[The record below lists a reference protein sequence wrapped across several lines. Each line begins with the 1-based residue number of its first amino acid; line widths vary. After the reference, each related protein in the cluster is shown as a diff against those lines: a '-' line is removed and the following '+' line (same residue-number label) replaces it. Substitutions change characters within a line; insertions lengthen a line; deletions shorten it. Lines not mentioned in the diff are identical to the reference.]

1 MTAVFSSCFAICMK
15 GCGVIINWLN
25 EAPMPMMHLICAVLH
40 VLSFKKQFNI
50 CVILFFCLSWQ
61 RSPDHSHEAAVSI
74 LGFYTGTKFTRFI
87 QYGYLEAP
95 SDQSGKIGEISPSNC
110 SRPWDLSLLFSD
122 TCIWCLSCK
131 TVVVCTHISAS
142 CRFWDAIWWI
152 TLLLGSNVC
161 PMASLHELLKIFKV

>member
-1 MTAVFSSCFAICMK
+1 MRHLCQWCIWFAQCCMFWVSK
-15 GCGVIINWLN
+15 NSLN
-25 EAPMPMMHLICAVLH
+25 
-40 VLSFKKQFNI
+40 SNI
-50 CVILFFCLSWQ
+50 CVILSFCLSWQ
-61 RSPDHSHEAAVSI
+61 RSPDHSHEAPMSI

-122 TCIWCLSCK
+122 TCIWFLSCK
-131 TVVVCTHISAS
+131 TVVCTHISAS

>member
-1 MTAVFSSCFAICMK
+1 MGHLCQWCIWFAQCCMFWVSK
-15 GCGVIINWLN
+15 NSLN
-25 EAPMPMMHLICAVLH
+25 
-40 VLSFKKQFNI
+40 SNI
-50 CVILFFCLSWQ
+50 CVILSFCLSWQ
-61 RSPDHSHEAAVSI
+61 RSPDHSHEAPMSI

-122 TCIWCLSCK
+122 TCIWFLSCK
-131 TVVVCTHISAS
+131 TVVCTHISAS

>member
-1 MTAVFSSCFAICMK
+1 MRHLCQWCIWFAQCCMFWVSKNSLISVWSYSSAYPDK
-15 GCGVIINWLN
+15 
-25 EAPMPMMHLICAVLH
+25 
-40 VLSFKKQFNI
+40 
-50 CVILFFCLSWQ
+50 
-61 RSPDHSHEAAVSI
+61 SPDHSHEAAVSI

-122 TCIWCLSCK
+122 TCIWFLSCK
-131 TVVVCTHISAS
+131 TVVCTHISAS

>member
-1 MTAVFSSCFAICMK
+1 MGHLCQWCIWFAQCCMFWVSK
-15 GCGVIINWLN
+15 NSLN
-25 EAPMPMMHLICAVLH
+25 
-40 VLSFKKQFNI
+40 SNI
-50 CVILFFCLSWQ
+50 CVILSFCLSWQ

-122 TCIWCLSCK
+122 TCIWFLSCK
-131 TVVVCTHISAS
+131 TVVCTHISAS